1 MAGRVDASWIRH
13 TRRFALLAWSLQ
25 TTGLLLG
32 MWWAYHVLGWG
43 GYWGWDPVENAALLP
58 WLTATAFLH
67 STMVQERRGMLKV
80 WNLFLVIASF
90 ALSIFGTFLVRS
102 GIINS
107 VHSFA
112 YSSIGPY
119 YLAFLIV
126 VIVFAT
132 ALFIFRLPRLH
143 AEQEFD
149 SVVSREG
156 VF

>member
-32 MWWAYHVLGWG
+32 MWWPYHVLGWG
-43 GYWGWDPVENAALLP
+43 GYWGWDPVENAALFP

-80 WNLFLVIASF
+80 WNLGLVITSF
-90 ALSIFGTFLVRS
+90 ALSIFGTFEVRS
-102 GIINS
+102 GIISS

-112 YSSIGPY
+112 YSNIGSY
-119 YLAFLIV
+119 FLVFLGI
-126 VIVFAT
+126 VIVFCT
-132 ALFIFRLPRLH
+132 GLFIYRLPKLRP
-143 AEQEFD
+143 EQ
-149 SVVSREG
+149 
-156 VF
+156 